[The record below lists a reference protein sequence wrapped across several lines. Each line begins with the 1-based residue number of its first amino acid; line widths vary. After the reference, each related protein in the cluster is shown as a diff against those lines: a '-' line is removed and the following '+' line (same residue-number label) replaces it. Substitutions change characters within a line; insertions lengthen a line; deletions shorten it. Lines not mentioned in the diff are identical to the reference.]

1 MSARARI
8 ALVGTVALLAA
19 AVGYTALAAP
29 EEDAVV
35 VGVGGTTEQ
44 QVLAALTVE
53 ALESAGVPTRVVE
66 ESGGTTDLRVL
77 ALARDVDLYWDY
89 TGAAWALGLR
99 QQAPPAATRESF
111 ERVQQADAEQGLV
124 WLGPT
129 AANATLALFVRA
141 GDLPAAPEE
150 RDLTWLSREL
160 AGADRR
166 LCADP
171 DFVDRDQGLPA
182 LAAAYSIDLAQLETV
197 RVDEEGAV
205 ARVADGR
212 CFAGLGTATSGLAR
226 AEGLVPVADE
236 LMVFPAF
243 VVAPVVREGTL
254 TSEPRVETA
263 LAPVVGLLGTDV
275 LAELNAQVE
284 GGAEPTDVAAA
295 ALGGGVPEAA
305 PAAAAG

>member
-1 MSARARI
+1 MTARARI
-8 ALVGTVALLAA
+8 ALIGVVALLATA
-19 AVGYTALAAP
+19 AGYTALAAP
-29 EEDAVV
+29 DERAVV

-53 ALESAGVPTRVVE
+53 ALEAADIPTRVIE

-77 ALARDVDLYWDY
+77 ALGGDVDVYWDY

-99 QQAPPAATRESF
+99 QQSPPAATGESF
-111 ERVQQADAEQGLV
+111 ERVRQADVEQGLV

-129 AANATLALFVRA
+129 DANATLALFVREA
-141 GDLPAAPEE
+141 DLPPAPED

-160 AGADRR
+160 AAEGRR

-197 RVDEEGAV
+197 RVGEEGAI

-226 AEGLVPVADE
+226 TEGLIPVADE
-236 LMVFPAF
+236 LVVFPAF
-243 VVAPVVREGTL
+243 VVAPVVREETL
-254 TSEPRVETA
+254 AAEPGVEQA
-263 LAPVVGLLGTDV
+263 LAPVVELLATDT
-275 LAELNAQVE
+275 LGALNAQVE
-284 GGAEPTDVAAA
+284 EGAEPTEVAAE
-295 ALGGGVPEAA
+295 ALADGS
-305 PAAAAG
+305 